1 MSLVYKMYIIRTTD
15 AAHIADNIQ
24 ELAEQVVYSA
34 EEMEVVE
41 GEAELLRLPT
51 PALPK
56 LAMHTLYKLLDTKMV
71 CRDLTRRWSNTNEK
85 YRESL

>member
-1 MSLVYKMYIIRTTD
+1 MHIIRTTD

-34 EEMEVVE
+34 EETEVLK
-41 GEAELLRLPT
+41 GEADLLRIPT
-51 PALPK
+51 PPPALLKP
-56 LAMHTLYKLLDTKMV
+56 AMRALYNLLDTKMV
-71 CRDLTRRWSNTNEK
+71 CRDLTRRWSNANEK